1 MKALKISK
9 IFGVDA
15 LKATDPSLFVCDNP
29 EPRKCYKCFKYHT
42 PTTADIS
49 QKRPST
55 YFKICRE
62 CRTYINTKKKKYEER
77 DRLALHNVSVGI

>member
-1 MKALKISK
+1 MKAIRISK
-9 IFGVDA
+9 LFSIDA
-15 LKATDPSLFVCDNP
+15 LNATDPILLVCDNP

-49 QKRPST
+49 TKRPST
-55 YFKICRE
+55 YLKICRL

-77 DRLALHNVSVGI
+77 DRLALLNVSVGI